1 MGLEL
6 QPSKTR
12 ICHTL
17 HEYQGEKAGFD
28 FLGFHIRHYP
38 CTRTKALRGNGKS
51 IGITLTIKP
60 SKEKVKEHLHTLKRV
75 VRTHKS
81 SPQIAL
87 IERLNP
93 KIRGWC
99 KYYSTVVS
107 SDTFR
112 KCKDALWQMLKAWAM
127 HRHPNKNLHWVRKRY
142 WHWNKTR
149 TIFSTR
155 KNNGYELLWHTD
167 IPIRRL
173 VKVQGNRSPYDGDW
187 VYWSQ
192 RSGKSP
198 LVSTR
203 VATLLRR
210 QQGRCTY
217 CGKFFIPND
226 LMEVDHIIPQ
236 SKGGKDS
243 LDHLQL
249 LHRHCHGLKTAEDGS
264 LGCTHDKDC
273 SREKPYE
280 GKPSCTV
287 WFRRWRKP

>member
-1 MGLEL
+1 VLNLATKLYISRQGTARCSQWTKLNSRRM
-6 QPSKTR
+6 T
-12 ICHTL
+12 ICMYLNLSTHL
-17 HEYQGEKAGFD
+17 LPYMHGF
-28 FLGFHIRHYP
+28 
-38 CTRTKALRGNGKS
+38 
-51 IGITLTIKP
+51 
-60 SKEKVKEHLHTLKRV
+60 
-75 VRTHKS
+75 
-81 SPQIAL
+81 
-87 IERLNP
+87 
-93 KIRGWC
+93 
-99 KYYSTVVS
+99 
-107 SDTFR
+107 
-112 KCKDALWQMLKAWAM
+112 
-127 HRHPNKNLHWVRKRY
+127 
-142 WHWNKTR
+142 
-149 TIFSTR
+149 
-155 KNNGYELLWHTD
+155 ELLWHTD

-210 QQGRCTY
+210 QQGKCTY

-249 LHRHCHGLKTAEDGS
+249 LHRHCHDLKTAEDGS
-264 LGCTHDKDC
+264 LGCTHDKGC
-273 SREKPYE
+273 SREKPYA
-280 GKPSCTV
+280 GKVSCTV